1 MPNFKKARGGF
12 SKKFAAKRAD
22 SPFEAADAGLMS
34 AVGTSEAK
42 SGHMGK
48 VIEAM
53 GKSERSSQI
62 IDNVQKAAAMAAGV
76 PPSAIGSPEGE
87 MQGVANIV
95 GKLGG

>member
-76 PPSAIGSPEGE
+76 PPEALGSPEGE
-87 MQGVANIV
+87 MQGIKNIF
-95 GKLGG
+95 GGGGA